1 MSLLI
6 PPTPRKSSGK
16 PTIEGIS
23 TRNAEYYGWRL
34 GNNLIPDRKMTNLVR
49 SIWHGLKA
57 IGSSLYDRIESAFN
71 IIIGL

>member
-1 MSLLI
+1 MSLLT

-23 TRNAEYYGWRL
+23 TRNAKYFGCRMGY
-34 GNNLIPDRKMTNLVR
+34 NLTPDRKMTNLVR

-57 IGSSLYDRIESAFN
+57 IGSSLYDRIKSAF
-71 IIIGL
+71 

>member
-1 MSLLI
+1 MVMSLLI

-23 TRNAEYYGWRL
+23 TRNAEYFGWRL
-34 GNNLIPDRKMTNLVR
+34 GNNLTPDRKTINLVR

-57 IGSSLYDRIESAFN
+57 IGSSLYDRIKSAF
-71 IIIGL
+71 

>member
-1 MSLLI
+1 MSLLT

-34 GNNLIPDRKMTNLVR
+34 DNNLTPDRKTINLVR

-57 IGSSLYDRIESAFN
+57 IGSSLYDRIKSAF
-71 IIIGL
+71 